1 VAHEGARVDVPND
14 GDAVSLQIFL
24 RGFARAPVGS
34 ERRKFTDD
42 QAFDVRL
49 GRLFI
54 VKIGADIS
62 DVRIGEADNLAG
74 ITGVGEYFLIAG
86 ESGIKNNFSATARA
100 SAGRAAVKYASVFQR
115 ENRAPCALLRQ
126 CVLRTSL
133 SSRCRVNR

>member
-1 VAHEGARVDVPND
+1 VADEGAGVDVPDD
-14 GDAVSLQIFL
+14 GNAVAFEVFL
-24 RGFARAPVGS
+24 RGFPRAPVGGD
-34 ERRKFTDD
+34 RRKFADD

-49 GRLFI
+49 GRFFV

-74 ITGVGEYFLIAG
+74 IAGVGEYFLIAG
-86 ESGIKNNFSATARA
+86 ETGIENNFSATARA

-133 SSRCRVNR
+133 SSRCRINR